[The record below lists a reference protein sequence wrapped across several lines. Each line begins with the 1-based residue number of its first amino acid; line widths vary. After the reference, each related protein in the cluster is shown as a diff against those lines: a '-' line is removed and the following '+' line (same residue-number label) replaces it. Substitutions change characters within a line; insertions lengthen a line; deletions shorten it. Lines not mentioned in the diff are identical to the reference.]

1 MFPETLI
8 ARAFFSHLRYP
19 TDEQLRQLDI
29 YRSGAS
35 DRSLCSLN
43 CHRGILMKIRA
54 CEQKQN
60 FCEHEQASTHVIFAS
75 NSSKGQILRAPLN

>member
-8 ARAFFSHLRYP
+8 ARAFFAHFRHP
-19 TDEQLRQLDI
+19 NNEQLWQLDI
-29 YRSGAS
+29 YRSPTS
-35 DRSLCSLN
+35 DRGLCSLN

-60 FCEHEQASTHVIFAS
+60 FCEHEQASTYLIFAS
-75 NSSKGQILRAPLN
+75 NLSKGQILRAPLN